1 MSKVESVSI
10 NKERIKLDNFPYM
23 RVVCSGRLSD
33 ILNKMVNYCDNSI
46 IQKTFNNYNNW
57 DGKDDKYLWLNRINF
72 DHYSMYDRN
81 GFYGSRPYRP
91 NHVKPFHINRIYENW
106 DRLIKGHGHD
116 NYNLYRITN
125 TIKYNF
131 IDISEGGYITYIPFN
146 QSIYKE
152 WIVGDLEL
160 LNRCKFQKIKIGKF
174 FKSIFPKLDNSEIE
188 KLVSLFKSLML
199 GKNEVFQELKGKDIL
214 KGYRTSNLRVK
225 STLGRSCMNNK
236 PKSFFDIYTKNP
248 DKVSLLVLK
257 DTIDDKIIGRALLWR
272 SKDGI
277 VMDRVYYFDE
287 YVYEKFYL
295 YSVDKKY
302 LHRDLLNS
310 SRVKLDVYGEKSIT
324 NYPYLDTYKYLD
336 EYNGILFSD
345 FFDFEN
351 SKIKVKLVKT
361 TEYSKFKLFLMRIF
375 NKKKYRKLKNKY
387 FKKLTS
393 TGGVWNN

>member
-1 MSKVESVSI
+1 MSKVESI
-10 NKERIKLDNFPYM
+10 LNNKERIKLENFPYM
-23 RVVCSGRLSD
+23 RVVCSGRLSH
-33 ILNKMVNYCDNSI
+33 ILHKIVNYCDNSI
-46 IQKTFNNYNNW
+46 IKKAFDNYNNW
-57 DGKDDKYLWLNRINF
+57 DGKDVKYLNSNR
-72 DHYSMYDRN
+72 YSMN
-81 GFYGSRPYRP
+81 GFFETGVMRT
-91 NHVKPFHINRIYENW
+91 NHVKPFHINFIYKNW
-106 DRLIKGHGHD
+106 DRLIKGLFHD
-116 NYNLYRITN
+116 DYNLYRITD

-131 IDISEGGYITYIPFN
+131 IDISEDSYITYIPFN
-146 QSIYKE
+146 QNIYKE
-152 WIVGDLEL
+152 WIVGDLKL
-160 LNRCKFQKIKIGKF
+160 LNRCKTQKIKIGKF
-174 FKSIFPKLDNSEIE
+174 FKSIFSKLNNNDIE
-188 KLVSLFKSLML
+188 KLVSLFKSLIL

-214 KGYRTSNLRVK
+214 KGYRTSNLRCK
-225 STLGRSCMNNK
+225 STLGRSCMNDK
-236 PKSFFDIYTKNP
+236 PKYFFDIYTKNP
-248 DKVSLLVLK
+248 DKVSLLILK

-287 YVYEKFYL
+287 YVYEKFNL

-302 LHRDLLNS
+302 LHRGDLIS

-345 FFDFEN
+345 FHDFEN
-351 SKIKVKLVKT
+351 SKIKVKLVKS

-375 NKKKYRKLKNKY
+375 NKKKYRKLKDKY